1 MHWSV
6 NLSPRA
12 GSQARTQMEI
22 LFKNNLFFLSE
33 IMVGKI

>member
-12 GSQARTQMEI
+12 GSQARTDMEI
-22 LFKNNLFFLSE
+22 LFKNNLFLISE
-33 IMVGKI
+33 ILAGKI